1 MIHRRRRGGLKSVP
15 RPLSDV
21 TPTDFCLHIWWNI
34 RTTIGDPPI
43 RISETAVLGFF
54 ALALTLLA
62 LAMPAQA
69 RRIALVIGNDSYQN
83 VQPLKN
89 ARSDAKA
96 IAAEL
101 KTVGF
106 DVTLKQDLTQRLMK
120 AALRDFKAQVAG
132 GDEVVFYYSGHGVQF
147 GGTNY
152 LVPVD
157 IAADSEAQVADDAV
171 PLQRI
176 LDDLTDQKA
185 RFSLAII
192 DACRSNP
199 FKEAGRAIGGRGL
212 VPVTPA
218 TGQMIMYSAGAGQAA
233 LDNLGPHD
241 GSPNG
246 VFTRV
251 LIQEMRKP
259 GVPAGTLL
267 KDVQSNVVELA
278 HSVGHEQVPA
288 LYDQSLGKFYFRPGA
303 PAAAVAGG
311 GPAPPTASTIH
322 VPTPA
327 ELDESYWQGIKSS
340 TDASDY
346 TSYTKSFPK
355 GMHVAEAEMMTRKLS
370 RTAAAKSAPLA
381 VSGSAPAPSVALK
394 PGSYHGFITS
404 SLLPGRTIP
413 GTWIV
418 NRDGSVDSV
427 NDYGDRSHGI
437 MSSTDPNNITSTAI
451 SRLGM
456 FGGVQRRY
464 PDGATSTQVTSQG
477 RLINGVISGTWSDK
491 YQTGQFQMNV
501 GSGN

>member
-1 MIHRRRRGGLKSVP
+1 L
-15 RPLSDV
+15 
-21 TPTDFCLHIWWNI
+21 
-34 RTTIGDPPI
+34 
-43 RISETAVLGFF
+43 F
-54 ALALTLLA
+54 ALALTLLT
-62 LAMPAQA
+62 LAAPAQA
-69 RRIALVIGNDSYQN
+69 RRLALVIGNDSYQN

-106 DVTLKQDLTQRLMK
+106 DVTLKQDLTQKTMK
-120 AALRDFKAQVAG
+120 TALREFKGQVAG
-132 GDEVVFYYSGHGVQF
+132 GDEVVFYFSGHGVQF

-152 LVPVD
+152 LVPID
-157 IAADSEAQVADDAV
+157 ITADSEAQVADDAV

-241 GSPNG
+241 ANPNG

-259 GVPAGTLL
+259 GVPAGSLL

-303 PAAAVAGG
+303 PDVAGSG
-311 GPAPPTASTIH
+311 AALPPVSSIH
-322 VPTPA
+322 VPTAA
-327 ELDESYWQGIKSS
+327 ELDESYWQEIKNS
-340 TDASDY
+340 TDPSDF
-346 TSYTKSFPK
+346 TSYAKSFPK
-355 GMHVAEAEMMTRKLS
+355 GMHVPEAEMMSRKLS
-370 RTAAAKSAPLA
+370 RTAAAKSTPPPAP
-381 VSGSAPAPSVALK
+381 VSASAPASTPSVTLK
-394 PGSYHGFITS
+394 PGTYHGFLTS
-404 SLLPGRTIP
+404 SLLPGQVLP
-413 GTWIV
+413 GTWII
-418 NRDGSVDSV
+418 NKDGSVDSV
-427 NDYGDRSHGI
+427 NDYGDRSHATLN
-437 MSSTDPNNITSTAI
+437 STDPNNITSTAI
-451 SRLGM
+451 SHLGM
-456 FGGVQRRY
+456 FGGIQRRY
-464 PDGATSTQVTSQG
+464 PDGSTSTQVTSQG
-477 RLINGVISGTWSDK
+477 RLINGVISGTWYDK
-491 YQTGQFQMNV
+491 FQTGQFQMNV
-501 GSGN
+501 GTGN

>member
-1 MIHRRRRGGLKSVP
+1 L
-15 RPLSDV
+15 
-21 TPTDFCLHIWWNI
+21 
-34 RTTIGDPPI
+34 
-43 RISETAVLGFF
+43 F
-54 ALALTLLA
+54 ALALTLLT
-62 LAMPAQA
+62 LATPAQA
-69 RRIALVIGNDSYQN
+69 RRLALVIGNDSYQN

-106 DVTLKQDLTQRLMK
+106 DVTLKQDLTQRMMK
-120 AALRDFKAQVAG
+120 TALRDFKAQVAG
-132 GDEVVFYYSGHGVQF
+132 GDEVVFYFSGHGVQF

-152 LVPVD
+152 LVPID
-157 IAADSEAQVADDAV
+157 ITADSEAQVADDAV

-176 LDDLTDQKA
+176 LDDLTEQKA
-185 RFSLAII
+185 RFSLAIV

-241 GSPNG
+241 ANPNG

-259 GVPAGTLL
+259 GVSAGSLL

-303 PAAAVAGG
+303 PDTGVAGS
-311 GPAPPTASTIH
+311 GPAVPPASSIH
-322 VPTPA
+322 VPTAA
-327 ELDESYWQGIKSS
+327 ELDESYWQGIRTSA
-340 TDASDY
+340 DASDF
-346 TSYTKSFPK
+346 TSYAKSFPK

-370 RTAAAKSAPLA
+370 RTAAAKSTP
-381 VSGSAPAPSVALK
+381 APAPAPASTSTSAPGSASSPPPSVTLK
-394 PGSYHGFITS
+394 PGAYHGYVTS
-404 SLLPGRTIP
+404 SLLPGQAFP
-413 GTWIV
+413 GTWII
-418 NRDGSVDSV
+418 NKDGSIDSL
-427 NDYGDRSHGI
+427 NDYGDRGHGT
-437 MSSTDPNNITSTAI
+437 MNSTDPNNITSTGI
-451 SRLGM
+451 SQLGM

-464 PDGATSTQVTSQG
+464 PDGSTSTQVTSQG
-477 RLINGVISGTWSDK
+477 RLINGVISGTWYDK
-491 YQTGQFQMNV
+491 FQTGQFQMTV
-501 GSGN
+501 GAGN

>member
-1 MIHRRRRGGLKSVP
+1 
-15 RPLSDV
+15 
-21 TPTDFCLHIWWNI
+21 
-34 RTTIGDPPI
+34 
-43 RISETAVLGFF
+43 
-54 ALALTLLA
+54 
-62 LAMPAQA
+62 
-69 RRIALVIGNDSYQN
+69 LVIGNDSYQN

-101 KTVGF
+101 KAVGF
-106 DVTLKQDLTQRLMK
+106 DVTLKQDLTQKMMK
-120 AALRDFKAQVAG
+120 SALRDFKAQVAG
-132 GDEVVFYYSGHGVQF
+132 GDEVVFYFSGHGVQF
-147 GGTNY
+147 GGTNF

-157 IAADSEAQVADDAV
+157 ITADSEAQVADDAV

-176 LDDLTDQKA
+176 LDDLTEQKA

-241 GSPNG
+241 TNPNG

-267 KDVQSNVVELA
+267 KDVQSDVVDLA
-278 HSVGHEQVPA
+278 HGVGHEQVPA

-303 PAAAVAGG
+303 PSAAADGASASA
-311 GPAPPTASTIH
+311 PAASAIH

-327 ELDESYWQGIKSS
+327 ELDESYWQGIKGSS
-340 TDASDY
+340 DASDY
-346 TSYTKSFPK
+346 TSYSKSFPK
-355 GMHVAEAEMMTRKLS
+355 GMHVAESEMMTRKLTRS
-370 RTAAAKSAPLA
+370 AAATSTPAATPVSATSGPTAA
-381 VSGSAPAPSVALK
+381 SGSAGAAPTLHAGAV
-394 PGSYHGFITS
+394 YHGFVTS
-404 SLLPGRTIP
+404 SLLPGQVFP

-418 NRDGSVDSV
+418 NSDGTVDSV
-427 NDYGDRSHGI
+427 NSYGDRSHGTMI
-437 MSSTDPNNITSTAI
+437 SSDPSNIVGTAI
-451 SRLGM
+451 SHLGIQ
-456 FGGVQRRY
+456 GGVQRRY
-464 PDGATSTQVTSQG
+464 PDGSITTQVTSQG
-477 RLINGVISGTWSDK
+477 RLVNGVVTGTWYDK
-491 YQTGQFQMNV
+491 FQTGKFQMTV
-501 GSGN
+501 GGGK

>member
-1 MIHRRRRGGLKSVP
+1 MNATYKRRAGVMA
-15 RPLSDV
+15 LS
-21 TPTDFCLHIWWNI
+21 LLI
-34 RTTIGDPPI
+34 
-43 RISETAVLGFF
+43 
-54 ALALTLLA
+54 LTCA
-62 LAMPAQA
+62 APAQA

-83 VQPLKN
+83 VSPLKN

-106 DVTLKQDLTQRLMK
+106 EVTLKQDLTQKSMK
-120 AALRDFKAQVAG
+120 SALRDFKAQVAG
-132 GDEVVFYYSGHGVQF
+132 GDEVVFYFSGHGVQF

-157 IAADSEAQVADDAV
+157 ITADSEAQVADDAV

-176 LDDLTDQKA
+176 LDDLTEQKA

-241 GSPNG
+241 TNPNG

-259 GVPAGTLL
+259 GVPAGSLL
-267 KDVQSNVVELA
+267 KDVQSDVVELA

-288 LYDQSLGKFYFRPGA
+288 LYDQSLGKFFFRPGSPA
-303 PAAAVAGG
+303 ATAGGSAALPPAAA
-311 GPAPPTASTIH
+311 IH
-322 VPTPA
+322 VPTAA
-327 ELDESYWQGIKSS
+327 ELDESYWQGIRSS
-340 TDASDY
+340 SDASDF

-370 RTAAAKSAPLA
+370 RTAAAKSAP
-381 VSGSAPAPSVALK
+381 SSSPAPAQSPAPTLALK
-394 PGSYHGFITS
+394 PGGPYHGYVTS
-404 SLLPGRTIP
+404 SLVPGQMVA
-413 GTWIV
+413 GTWVI
-418 NRDGSVDSV
+418 NKDGSVDSA
-427 NDYGDRSHGI
+427 NDYGDRSHGRI
-437 MSSTDPNNITSTAI
+437 NSADPNNIVSTAI
-451 SRLGM
+451 THLGM
-456 FGGVQRRY
+456 PGGIQRRY
-464 PDGATSTQVTSQG
+464 PDGSTSTQVTSQG
-477 RLINGVISGTWSDK
+477 RLVNGVVTGTWYDK
-491 YQTGQFQMNV
+491 FQNGQFQMNV
-501 GSGN
+501 GTGK